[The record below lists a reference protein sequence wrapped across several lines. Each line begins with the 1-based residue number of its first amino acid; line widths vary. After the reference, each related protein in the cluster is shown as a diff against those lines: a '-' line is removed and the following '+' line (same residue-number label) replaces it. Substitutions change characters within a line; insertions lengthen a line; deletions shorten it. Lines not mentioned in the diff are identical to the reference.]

1 MEQDAIAFV
10 FRVTKQF
17 AFLAQLA
24 LVVVL
29 FRNTRKWYL
38 VFFLAFL
45 LIPLLQPALASYFV
59 HLSKTMEQEDLMA
72 LTRRSIQGLYALAY
86 LALLAGSACYFFD
99 QARTRT
105 TGSGRSR
112 S

>member
-1 MEQDAIAFV
+1 MEQDAISFI
-10 FRVTKQF
+10 FRITKQF

-29 FRNTRKWYL
+29 FLNTRKWYL

-59 HLSKTMEQEDLMA
+59 HLSQTMTQEELMP

-86 LALLAGSACYFFD
+86 LALLVGSACYFVD
-99 QARTRT
+99 QARTRNP
-105 TGSGRSR
+105 GSRRSR

>member
-1 MEQDAIAFV
+1 MEQDAIAFI

-29 FRNTRKWYL
+29 FLNTRKWYL

-59 HLSKTMEQEDLMA
+59 TLTKTMSQDDLMS

-86 LALLAGSACYFFD
+86 LALLAGAVCYFVD

-105 TGSGRSR
+105 TASDRIRS
-112 S
+112 